1 MTNLVGRL
9 IAAAC
14 ALLLSMPL
22 WADDSGDPS
31 LYEQRQAY
39 RRAVDHLRTGRVSA
53 AREIQQELSGYVLAP
68 YLTYHRNRMR
78 LSALTAAEVQSFRQA
93 HPDLPGA
100 QRIYWQWLEQ
110 QADRGHWRTFLKHY
124 ESTDSAELQC
134 HRLRALHLTGEKEAA
149 LDGVPPLW
157 TVGESQPKAC
167 DPIFQVWQK
176 ERLTDEVA
184 WERLRLAIDA
194 NERQLARYLIRFF
207 SSSHR
212 HWAQAYYDVHVSPNH
227 IKSAARYRTDNPL
240 SRQVIAHGLKRL
252 AARDPE
258 AAGNAWAQYR
268 ESHSFPAAERRHIN
282 GLVEAALAGA
292 GLLDRAPEAEASPE
306 AAADFAKAYVRQR
319 KWALLSAWIER
330 MPEDERVKEN
340 WQYWLA
346 RAVDETH
353 DNSERARRAYLS
365 LAENRSYYGFLA
377 ALHGGG
383 AINMNEA
390 GKPTAAERQ
399 QALEIPSVARAIELF
414 AVGDEVN
421 ARRELAH
428 ILPRLAPRER
438 RAAVYWVQSIGYPI
452 LTIHTANRAELRD
465 DLALR
470 FPILHRPLF
479 ERGSHNTDVP
489 LPVLLAFAR
498 QESAFAA
505 KAKSVA
511 NARGVLQMLPST
523 ARLAAKRA
531 GLPQPAA
538 NDLYDPAVNIPLGSH
553 HIAWLLRRY
562 NGSLPLAAAG
572 YNAGEHRADRWAK
585 ELAGAPMDVW
595 IESIP
600 FRETRNYVKNVLAFA
615 LVYAHRLGEP
625 PPSLGVVGVRVP

>member
-1 MTNLVGRL
+1 MTNLASRL
-9 IAAAC
+9 IVAAC
-14 ALLLSMPL
+14 ALFFWMPS
-22 WADDSGDPS
+22 WAGDGGGMS

-39 RRAVDHLRTGRVSA
+39 RRAVDHLRAGQTTA
-53 AREIQQELSGYVLAP
+53 ASRIQQELSGYILAP
-68 YLTYHRNRMR
+68 YLTYHRNRLR
-78 LSALTAAEVQSFRQA
+78 LSRLTAAQVNDFRQA

-100 QRIYWQWLEQ
+100 QRIYWQWLER
-110 QADRGHWRTFLKHY
+110 QAHRGNWRTFLKHY
-124 ESTDSAELQC
+124 EPTESAELQC
-134 HRLRALHLTGEKEAA
+134 HRLRALYLTGRKKAA
-149 LDGVPPLW
+149 LDAVPPLW

-184 WERLRLAIDA
+184 WQRLRSAINA
-194 NERQLARYLIRFF
+194 NERLLARYLIRFF
-207 SSSHR
+207 TPSHR
-212 HWAQAYYDVHVSPNH
+212 TWAQAYYDVHVSPNH
-227 IKSAARYRTDNPL
+227 VKATARHRTDNAL
-240 SRQVIAHGLKRL
+240 SRQVIAHGLQRL
-252 AARDPE
+252 AARNPE
-258 AAGNAWAQYR
+258 EAGDSWAKYR
-268 ESHSFPAAERRHIN
+268 ESHSFTAAERRRIDS
-282 GLVEAALAGA
+282 LVEAALAGA
-292 GLLDRAPEAEASPE
+292 GLLDRAPDAGASPE
-306 AAADFAKAYVRQR
+306 AAASFAKAYVRQR
-319 KWALLSAWIER
+319 KWSLLAAWIEQ
-330 MPEDERVKEN
+330 MPEDERFAEN

-346 RAVDETH
+346 RAVGETH
-353 DNSERARRAYLS
+353 DNSERARLAYES

-377 ALHGGG
+377 AQSSGA
-383 AINMNEA
+383 AINMNDA
-390 GKPTAAERQ
+390 GKPSAAARR
-399 QALEIPSVARAIELF
+399 QALKIPSVGRAIELF

-428 ILPRLAPRER
+428 IMPRLAPEER
-438 RAAVYWVQSIGYPI
+438 RAAAYWVQSVGYPT
-452 LTIHTANRAELRD
+452 LAIHTANKAELRD

-470 FPILHRPLF
+470 FPILHLPLF
-479 ERGSHNTDVP
+479 ERGSHNADVA

-505 KAKSVA
+505 QARSHA

-523 ARLAAKRA
+523 ARLAARRA
-531 GLPQPAA
+531 GLPQPSPS
-538 NDLYDPAVNIPLGSH
+538 DLYDPAVNIPLGSH

-562 NGSLPLAAAG
+562 DQSLPLAAAA

-625 PPSLGVVGVRVP
+625 PPPLGVVGARVH

>member
-9 IAAAC
+9 AVAAC
-14 ALLLSMPL
+14 ALLLWTPL
-22 WADDSGDPS
+22 GADDGGDMS

-39 RRAVDHLRTGRVSA
+39 RRAVDHLRAGRVTA
-53 AREIQQELSGYVLAP
+53 ARKIQQELSGYVLAP
-68 YLTYHRNRMR
+68 YLTYHRNRLR
-78 LSALTAAEVQSFRQA
+78 LSQLTAAEVNDFRQA

-100 QRIYWQWLEQ
+100 QRIYWQWLER
-110 QADRGHWRTFLKHY
+110 QADRGQWRTFLKHY
-124 ESTDSAELQC
+124 EPTESAELQC
-134 HRLRALHLTGEKEAA
+134 HRLRALYLTGEKEAA

-176 ERLTDEVA
+176 ERLTDAIA

-194 NERQLARYLIRFF
+194 NERLLARYLIRFF
-207 SSSHR
+207 TSSHR
-212 HWAQAYYDVHVSPNH
+212 NWAQAYYDVHISPNH
-227 IKSAARYRTDNPL
+227 IKAAARYRTDNPL

-252 AARDPE
+252 AAKDPE
-258 AAGNAWAQYR
+258 AAGDAWAKYR
-268 ESHSFPAAERRHIN
+268 ESHSFPAAERQRIA

-292 GLLDRAPEAEASPE
+292 GLLDQAPEAEASPE
-306 AAADFAKAYVRQR
+306 AAADFAKAYIRQQ
-319 KWALLSAWIER
+319 KWSVLQAWIEQ
-330 MPEDERVKEN
+330 MPEDERFAER

-353 DNSERARRAYLS
+353 DDSERARLAYLS
-365 LAENRSYYGFLA
+365 LAQNRSYYGFLA
-377 ALHGGG
+377 AQHGGG
-383 AINMNEA
+383 VNMNEVS
-390 GKPTAAERQ
+390 KPSAAEQR
-399 QALEIPSVARAIELF
+399 QALEIPSVGRAIELF
-414 AVGDEVN
+414 AVGDAVN
-421 ARRELAH
+421 ARRELTH
-428 ILPRLAPRER
+428 IMPRLVPKKR
-438 RAAVYWVQSIGYPI
+438 RAAAYWVQSIGYPI
-452 LTIHTANRAELRD
+452 LAIHTANKAELRD

-479 ERGSHNTDVP
+479 ERGSHNADVA

-505 KAKSVA
+505 KARSVA

-523 ARLAAKRA
+523 AKLAAKRA
-531 GLPQPAA
+531 GLPQPSA

-562 NGSLPLAAAG
+562 DQSLPLAAAA

-615 LVYAHRLGEP
+615 VVYAHRLGEP
-625 PPSLGVVGVRVP
+625 PPPLGVVGATVP

>member
-1 MTNLVGRL
+1 MTNLLGRL
-9 IAAAC
+9 IVAAC
-14 ALLLSMPL
+14 ALLLWTPL
-22 WADDSGDPS
+22 WAGDGGGLS

-39 RRAVDHLRTGRVSA
+39 RRAVDHLRVGRVSA
-53 AREIQQELSGYVLAP
+53 AREIQQELSDYVLAP
-68 YLTYHRNRMR
+68 YLTYHRNRLR
-78 LSALTAAEVQSFRQA
+78 LSQLTAAEVQGFRQA

-100 QRIYWQWLEQ
+100 QRIYWQWLER
-110 QADRGHWRTFLKHY
+110 QADRGNWRTYLKHY
-124 ESTDSAELQC
+124 EPTDSAELQC
-134 HRLRALHLTGEKEAA
+134 HRLRALYLTGEKEAA
-149 LDGVPPLW
+149 LDGVAPLW

-176 ERLTDEVA
+176 ERLTNELA
-184 WERLRLAIDA
+184 WQRLRLAIDA
-194 NERQLARYLIRFF
+194 NERLLARYLIRFF
-207 SSSHR
+207 TSSHR

-227 IKSAARYRTDNPL
+227 IKTVARYRTDNPL

-258 AAGNAWAQYR
+258 AAGNAWAKYR
-268 ESHSFPAAERRHIN
+268 ESHSFSAAERQRIG
-282 GLVEAALAGA
+282 GLVEGALAGD
-292 GLLDRAPEAEASPE
+292 GLLDRAPDADALPE
-306 AAADFAKAYVRQR
+306 AAVGFAKAYVRQR
-319 KWALLSAWIER
+319 KWSLLAAWIEQ
-330 MPEDERVKEN
+330 MPEDERFAER

-346 RAVDETH
+346 RAVEETH
-353 DNSERARRAYLS
+353 DDSERARLGYLS
-365 LAENRSYYGFLA
+365 LAESRSYYGFLA
-377 ALHGGG
+377 AQHGGG
-383 AINMNEA
+383 AVKMNEA
-390 GKPTAAERQ
+390 GKPSAAERR
-399 QALEIPSVARAIELF
+399 QALEIPSVGRAVELF
-414 AVGDEVN
+414 AVGDERN

-428 ILPRLAPRER
+428 IMPRLAPDER
-438 RAAVYWVQSIGYPI
+438 RAAAYWVQSAGYPT
-452 LTIHTANRAELRD
+452 LAIHTANRAELKD

-479 ERGSHNTDVP
+479 ERGSHNTAVA

-498 QESAFAA
+498 QESAFVA
-505 KAKSVA
+505 KARSTA

-523 ARLAAKRA
+523 ARLAARRA
-531 GLPQPAA
+531 GLPQPSA

-562 NGSLPLAAAG
+562 DQSLPLAAAA

-625 PPSLGVVGVRVP
+625 PPPLGVVGAKVP

>member
-14 ALLLSMPL
+14 ALLLWTPL
-22 WADDSGDPS
+22 WADDDGGPS

-39 RRAVDHLRTGRVSA
+39 RRAVDHLRAGRVSA

-68 YLTYHRNRMR
+68 YLTYHRNRLR
-78 LSALTAAEVQSFRQA
+78 LSQLTAAEVQGFRQA

-100 QRIYWQWLEQ
+100 QRIYWQWLERH
-110 QADRGHWRTFLKHY
+110 ADRGNWRTYLKHY
-124 ESTDSAELQC
+124 EPTDSAELQC
-134 HRLRALHLTGEKEAA
+134 HRLRALYLTGEKEAA

-157 TVGESQPKAC
+157 AVGESQPKAC

-176 ERLTDEVA
+176 ERLSNEIA
-184 WERLRLAIDA
+184 WQRLRLAIDA
-194 NERQLARYLIRFF
+194 NERLLARYLIRFF
-207 SSSHR
+207 TSSHR
-212 HWAQAYYDVHVSPNH
+212 PWAQAYYDVHVSPNH
-227 IKSAARYRTDNPL
+227 IKAVARHRTDNPL

-252 AARDPE
+252 AARDAE
-258 AAGNAWAQYR
+258 AAGNAWAKYR
-268 ESHSFPAAERRHIN
+268 ESHSFPAPERRRIG

-292 GLLDRAPEAEASPE
+292 GLLDRAPDADASPE
-306 AAADFAKAYVRQR
+306 AALGFAKAYVRQR
-319 KWALLSAWIER
+319 KWPLLAAWIEQ
-330 MPEDERVKEN
+330 MPEDERFAEN

-353 DNSERARRAYLS
+353 DDSERARLAYLS
-365 LAENRSYYGFLA
+365 LAESRSYYGFLA
-377 ALHGGG
+377 ARRGGV
-383 AINMNEA
+383 AVSMNEA
-390 GKPTAAERQ
+390 DRPSAAERR
-399 QALEIPSVARAIELF
+399 QALEIPSLGRAMELF

-421 ARRELAH
+421 ARREISH
-428 ILPRLAPRER
+428 IMPRLVPQER
-438 RAAVYWVQSIGYPI
+438 RAAVYWVQGIGHP
-452 LTIHTANRAELRD
+452 TWAIHAANKAELRD

-479 ERGSHNTDVP
+479 ERGSHNSAVA

-505 KAKSVA
+505 KARSVA

-523 ARLAAKRA
+523 ARLAARRA
-531 GLPQPAA
+531 GLPQPSA

-562 NGSLPLAAAG
+562 DHSLPLAAAA
-572 YNAGEHRADRWAK
+572 YNAGESRADRWAK
-585 ELAGAPMDVW
+585 ELTGAPMDVW

-625 PPSLGVVGVRVP
+625 PPPLGVVGARVP